1 MLLTFEYTFLVHG
14 YSDVHEMNIVFRLR
28 CCREKILIQ
37 KLVLDSI
44 CLKLTPIVNRLP
56 KSANEL
62 HTRVLVDQ
70 TLYKYSV

>member
-1 MLLTFEYTFLVHG
+1 MLLAFEYTFLIHG